1 MRFINPKIDFAF
13 KKIFGSDR
21 SQPILISFLNALVYD
36 EQPRIQSLEILDP
49 YLAPPIR
56 GMKDTY
62 LDVNAMLDDGTSVI
76 IEMQVLN
83 MEGFEKRVLYNA
95 TKAYAQQLAEGVSY
109 TALNPVIAL
118 TITDFVMFKDIA
130 AWQTRFVLKEAE
142 LLLDY
147 ISDELMLMFIE
158 LPKFQ
163 KSLAELNGVREQW
176 VYFLRHA
183 EELQTIP
190 ESLATTPPLRQAFEI
205 ANRANLGLEEFNAL
219 QKREIFWQDQRGM
232 LQYAERMAREK
243 GHAEGRAEGHAEGL
257 SEGQRAERLALG
269 RAMLR
274 EGLERALILKLTG
287 LTDDELATLRE

>member
-1 MRFINPKIDFAF
+1 
-13 KKIFGSDR
+13 
-21 SQPILISFLNALVYD
+21 
-36 EQPRIQSLEILDP
+36 
-49 YLAPPIR
+49 
-56 GMKDTY
+56 
-62 LDVNAMLDDGTSVI
+62 MLDDGTSVI